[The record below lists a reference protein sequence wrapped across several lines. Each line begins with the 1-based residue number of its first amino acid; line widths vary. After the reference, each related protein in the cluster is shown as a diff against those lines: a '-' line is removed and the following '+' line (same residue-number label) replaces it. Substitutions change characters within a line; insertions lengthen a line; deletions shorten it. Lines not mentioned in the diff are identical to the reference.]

1 MVLIR
6 RFLVV
11 CVGLVTALGA
21 LTVPAGAALPGGV
34 QVQVGLPLNAPHGV
48 AVSSSGDVFVAD
60 TGNNRVIKI
69 TPAGSLSTVG
79 TGFSSPQGVAL
90 DSSGDVFVANTGNNQ
105 VVKITPAGAQSTVGS
120 GFASPQ
126 GVAVDSSGDVFVANT
141 GNNQVVKITP
151 AGARSTVGSGL
162 SRPTGVALDSSGDV
176 VVADTGN
183 NQVVKVT
190 PAGAQSV
197 LDTHFASPAGVA
209 VDSSGD
215 VFVAN
220 TGNNQVVKITPTG
233 AQSTMGSGF
242 ASPQGVAV
250 DSSGDVFVAD
260 TGNNQVVKITPSG
273 TQSTVGSGF
282 AGPTGVAVDSSG
294 DVFVANTG
302 NNQVVKITPAG
313 SRTTLGAH
321 LSSPHGVAVD
331 AAGNVYVSSTGTNQV
346 IKITPAGAQSTVGSG
361 FAGPTGVAVDSSGD
375 VYVADTGHNRVVEVT
390 PANRQLVIGS
400 GFSGPRGVAVDATHD
415 VFVADTHNNRIEEL
429 GAVTVPS
436 APRLL
441 SVRPVAAGFSANW
454 MAPTSTGGTSLLG
467 YTITARPTTGRVI
480 TKTVAA
486 NVTSTTVTGLASSI
500 TYIVTVS
507 ANNSLGASLNSNSLF
522 VTTLSN
528 GGPPPAPARVDVSVQ
543 GSNTV
548 VTWSAP
554 PSDGG
559 FALTGYEV
567 GTSPATSATGGTL
580 LTSTPLSASQH
591 SLSVTGL
598 APSFR
603 GYFFVAAVNSRGVGA
618 RQWRYFANGRVPY
631 RPARVIVSAAGA
643 DAVVQWSA
651 PTNDGGF
658 PVTGYEVRVTSAKSA
673 LRTGGTLLTSTPLS
687 ASQHSFV
694 VHNVA
699 IHFDG
704 YFVVSALNAR
714 GEGDRQW
721 RHYVNPLVPWRPARV
736 NVSVQGRDTI
746 LTWTVARTANGFP
759 VTGYE
764 IGVVNAK
771 SQTGGRRLDRA
782 LVAPTH
788 RRFVVAN
795 LGQHFRGYF
804 YVAALNAHGVGYR
817 QWRYFVNGRT
827 PLFPRDVYA
836 RRVGTN
842 VVVTWGTP
850 ADSGGFAIT
859 GYKVGATTTTRQL
872 SHGGIGLSPVL
883 RPSVHR
889 FVVRNVP
896 RDFHGWFFV
905 AALNA
910 RGTGLRHWYRLR

>member
-1 MVLIR
+1 M
-6 RFLVV
+6 
-11 CVGLVTALGA
+11 GLVTALGA
-21 LTVPAGAALPGGV
+21 LTVPAGAALPSGV

-48 AVSSSGDVFVAD
+48 AVDSSGDVFVAD

-69 TPAGSLSTVG
+69 TPAGT
-79 TGFSSPQGVAL
+79 
-90 DSSGDVFVANTGNNQ
+90 
-105 VVKITPAGAQSTVGS
+105 QSTVGS
-120 GFASPQ
+120 GFSSPQ

-151 AGARSTVGSGL
+151 A
-162 SRPTGVALDSSGDV
+162 
-176 VVADTGN
+176 
-183 NQVVKVT
+183 
-190 PAGAQSV
+190 
-197 LDTHFASPAGVA
+197 
-209 VDSSGD
+209 
-215 VFVAN
+215 
-220 TGNNQVVKITPTG
+220 G

-302 NNQVVKITPAG
+302 NNQVVQITPSG
-313 SRTTLGAH
+313 RRTTLGTH

-331 AAGNVYVSSTGTNQV
+331 AAGNVYVTSTGTNQV

-436 APRLL
+436 TPRLL

-643 DAVVQWSA
+643 DAVVQWSP

-782 LVAPTH
+782 LVAPNH